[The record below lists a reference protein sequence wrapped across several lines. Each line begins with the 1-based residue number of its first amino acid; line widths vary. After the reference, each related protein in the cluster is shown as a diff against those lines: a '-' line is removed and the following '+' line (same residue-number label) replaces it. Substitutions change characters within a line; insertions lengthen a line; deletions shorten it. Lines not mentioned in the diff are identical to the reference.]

1 MNAKNF
7 KQVRKI
13 LIIIGREYIT
23 RVRKRSFIIMSIIGP
38 LLFAALMVVPAWLAQ
53 VEETDVKKIAVVDS
67 SYLFRNVIPE
77 TEYLKFDYLGN
88 VSITSLKENF
98 SSLGYFG
105 ILYIAPIITY
115 DPNSVILYSEK
126 QPNLA
131 TKLHISKYL
140 EEYLR
145 DQKLKT
151 YNIENLDEI
160 LKSVKTQINVRT
172 IKLSPGGIEKESHTG
187 IMMAVGYIG
196 GFMMYMFLLFLGTQ
210 VMRGVMEEK
219 TSRIVEIIISSVKPF
234 QLMMGKI
241 VGIAFVGLT
250 QLLIWIIS
258 TFILV
263 SIAQTLFFPEFRLTP
278 TEQAISQD
286 IMSASPVEDQPE
298 ETPQATSPEIEE
310 LKSALGTL
318 KNIDFLVMI
327 GSFLFYF
334 LGGYFLYASLFA
346 AVGSAVDSE
355 TDTQQFI
362 FPILIPLILGLIV
375 LVNAINNPG
384 SSIAYWFSIIP
395 FTSPV
400 VMMARIP
407 FGVPVPEVVL
417 SAALLIIFF
426 LATTWLAG
434 KIYRTGILMYGKKVT
449 YKELWKWL
457 KY

>member
-1 MNAKNF
+1 M
-7 KQVRKI
+7 
-13 LIIIGREYIT
+13 L
-23 RVRKRSFIIMSIIGP
+23 
-38 LLFAALMVVPAWLAQ
+38 
-53 VEETDVKKIAVVDS
+53 
-67 SYLFRNVIPE
+67 
-77 TEYLKFDYLGN
+77 YLKLN
-88 VSITSLKENF
+88 I
-98 SSLGYFG
+98 
-105 ILYIAPIITY
+105 YI
-115 DPNSVILYSEK
+115 
-126 QPNLA
+126 
-131 TKLHISKYL
+131 
-140 EEYLR
+140 R
-145 DQKLKT
+145 DEKLKT

-172 IKLSPGGIEKESHTG
+172 IKLTPGGIEKESNTG
-187 IMMAVGYIG
+187 IMMAVGYVS
-196 GFMMYMFLLFLGTQ
+196 GFLMYMFLLFLGTQ

-250 QLLIWIIS
+250 QLLIWIVS

-263 SIAQTLFFPEFRLTP
+263 SVAQTLFFPEFRLTP
-278 TEQAISQD
+278 TEQVISQD
-286 IMSASPVEDQPE
+286 VMSASPVEDQPMD
-298 ETPQATSPEIEE
+298 TSQEIEE

-355 TDTQQFI
+355 TDTQQFV

-384 SSIAYWFSIIP
+384 SSVAYWFSIIP
-395 FTSPV
+395 LTSPV

-407 FGVPVPEVVL
+407 FGVPIPEVVL
-417 SAALLIIFF
+417 SAFLLILFF
-426 LATTWLAG
+426 LASTWLAG
-434 KIYRTGILMYGKKVT
+434 KIYRTGILMYGKKIT

>member
-1 MNAKNF
+1 MK
-7 KQVRKI
+7 KI
-13 LIIIGREYIT
+13 LIIIAREYIT

-38 LLFAALMVVPAWLAQ
+38 LLFAAMMIIPAWLAQ
-53 VEETDVKKIAVVDS
+53 VEDTDIKRIAVVDS
-67 SYLFRNVIPE
+67 SYLFQNVIPE

-88 VSITSLKENF
+88 VSLSSLKENF
-98 SSLGYFG
+98 SDLGYFG
-105 ILYIAPIITY
+105 ILFIAPVVTY
-115 DPNSVILYSEK
+115 DPNAVILYSDK

-131 TKLHISKYL
+131 TRMHISKYL
-140 EEYLR
+140 EEYIR
-145 DQKLKT
+145 DEKLKT

-172 IKLSPGGIEKESHTG
+172 IKLTPGGIEKESNTG
-187 IMMAVGYIG
+187 IMMAVGYVS
-196 GFMMYMFLLFLGTQ
+196 GFLMYMFLLFLGTQ

-250 QLLIWIIS
+250 QLLIWIVS

-263 SIAQTLFFPEFRLTP
+263 SVAQTLFFPEFRLTP
-278 TEQAISQD
+278 TEQVISQD
-286 IMSASPVEDQPE
+286 VMSASPVEDQPMD
-298 ETPQATSPEIEE
+298 TSQEIEE

-355 TDTQQFI
+355 TDTQQFV

-384 SSIAYWFSIIP
+384 SSVAYWFSIIP
-395 FTSPV
+395 LTSPV

-407 FGVPVPEVVL
+407 FGVPIPEVVL
-417 SAALLIIFF
+417 SAFLLILFF
-426 LATTWLAG
+426 LASTWLAG
-434 KIYRTGILMYGKKVT
+434 KIYRTGILMYGKKIT